1 MSISSNL
8 AGTGALSIY
17 LDTSARIKLI
27 AQLTELVLN
36 HETSGVF
43 HRQAVRE
50 VAKMT
55 GLHPMTIRRLID
67 LYPEA

>member
-1 MSISSNL
+1 MSVATDSAGSSSPP
-8 AGTGALSIY
+8 TS
-17 LDTSARIKLI
+17 LDTRARIERI
-27 AQLTELVLN
+27 AQLTELVLSY
-36 HETSGVF
+36 ESSGMF

-50 VAKMT
+50 AAKMT